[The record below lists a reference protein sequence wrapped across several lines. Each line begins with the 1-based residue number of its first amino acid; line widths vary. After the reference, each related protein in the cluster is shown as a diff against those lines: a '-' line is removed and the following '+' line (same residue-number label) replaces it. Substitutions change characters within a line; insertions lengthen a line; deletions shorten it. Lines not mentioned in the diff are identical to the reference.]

1 MYFNDLLVKYIVVS
15 CSFIL
20 VIYINSNQIC
30 SDLISFIETVT
41 NARLHVHN
49 HTDRK
54 NNNNNIFII

>member
-1 MYFNDLLVKYIVVS
+1 LLVKYIVVS

-30 SDLISFIETVT
+30 SDLISFIET
-41 NARLHVHN
+41 NAGLHVHN
-49 HTDRK
+49 HTDLK